1 MWIMCL
7 VYDILYKNL
16 STRAKT
22 LFLLS
27 SKILLLLIIVFRVD
41 PNLIFY
47 FTCFMLDQILSL
59 HIPNKQNCLLQF
71 SYKTKNIFPLLWNY
85 KNLYFDTF
93 LTFKVIY
100 VMLIKNE
107 LLLEKYVLFIFWNE
121 KFLPSVHLENI
132 SDKKLHESTNLVFI
146 V

>member
-47 FTCFMLDQILSL
+47 FTCFMLDQIVCL

-107 LLLEKYVLFIFWNE
+107 LLLEKYVLFIF
-121 KFLPSVHLENI
+121 
-132 SDKKLHESTNLVFI
+132 
-146 V
+146 